1 MLFICNHNS
10 ADEWFEAKCRA
21 TILRRHREA
30 LHPGL
35 AAELVDLERA
45 GY

>member
-1 MLFICNHNS
+1 MLHIVNYNS
-10 ADEWFEAKCRA
+10 AEEWFEAKCRA
-21 TILRRHREA
+21 TILRRHRDE

-35 AAELVDLERA
+35 AAELVELERA